1 MKTIEKIR
9 SKLSKMIGLKVIV
22 IYYGSRNRKE
32 RYDGYIWRLYR
43 NVFTVRLV
51 NGEMKCFSYNDIL
64 TKTIKLCR

>member
-1 MKTIEKIR
+1 MNIKNIKKYLRTKIG
-9 SKLSKMIGLKVIV
+9 SNIVV

-43 NVFTVRLV
+43 NVFTIKLK
-51 NGEMKCFSYNDIL
+51 NNEMKCFSYNDIL